1 MVNRG
6 SPLLPLG
13 YALQAPPDIFLDLG
27 FSAFGDPDRP
37 ENNNKMT
44 SSQIIIALS
53 ILLGLSVLGGIAFA
67 LQKGRAKRRIEII
80 NQELL
85 EASRDASVGRRVTVP
100 NDPATAQLA
109 HTVNR
114 LFDALGERDEKIQ
127 GRDRLF
133 RDFARTLPEI
143 VIIHDEKILLAN
155 ESAASL
161 IGLDASQLVGR
172 EIADLVKPAYRA
184 LFRNT
189 MAKRMA
195 GENVPQR
202 LEIQLINGNESG
214 LWVEAQ
220 SSSIEFHGKP
230 AILTVARDVSHR
242 KSLEVSL
249 GRSKRQ
255 AQYTLESIAEGVI
268 TTDNDGRIDYMN
280 VAAESIIGA
289 NRDNA
294 AGHRIGELFTLV
306 DDADRRPL
314 GDPVERCLA
323 MRRRVNMGRRAVLV
337 STDGEQEHSVEIS
350 ASPIHGPGSSISGA
364 VVVFHDVSEIR
375 GLTRQ
380 MSYQATHDPLTGL
393 INRREFER
401 RLDEG
406 MDSAHADEA
415 VHMLFYMDLDRFK
428 AVNDSCGHLAGD
440 NMLREVAG
448 LIKEQVRDSDFVGRL
463 GGDEFG
469 ALLIGCPIEKARQI
483 ATDICNAVADY
494 RFVWKDK
501 IFNIGISI
509 GLVEIS
515 QLSGS
520 IQDVMSAAD
529 SACYV
534 AKQEGRG
541 KVHVYSVRDEQVARE
556 RGDIQWLRQL
566 QSALHEDTFELA
578 VQPIIAM
585 SGGVESGPSVEVL
598 IRLPDSHGRI
608 ADTAEFLRPAERYQ
622 LMPQIDRWVI
632 KATLMAI
639 SANEIKISS
648 GRSCAINLSGQTLGD
663 ESFLGFVVDALD
675 RTGVSPSTI
684 CFEVTEKAILS
695 NVQHAQRFIEV
706 LHGIGCEFSLD
717 DFGSGLGS
725 FSSLKHLP
733 IDYLKI
739 DGSYTHHLKSDQVN
753 QEMVVA
759 MIKLARTMQFRVIA
773 EQVEYQEDFDWLRDS
788 GVDFAQGHFIEA
800 PTPLGS
806 ASTGTFRAL
815 NPT

>member
-1 MVNRG
+1 M
-6 SPLLPLG
+6 
-13 YALQAPPDIFLDLG
+13 
-27 FSAFGDPDRP
+27 
-37 ENNNKMT
+37 
-44 SSQIIIALS
+44 SSETIIIVLSAL
-53 ILLGLSVLGGIAFA
+53 LLGAIIASFA
-67 LQKGRAKRRIEII
+67 LWSARKRSAQRMATLNREM
-80 NQELL
+80 L
-85 EASRDASVGRRVTVP
+85 EASRDASVGRRLSIP
-100 NDPATAQLA
+100 GDPDAAQLA
-109 HTVNR
+109 STINR
-114 LFDALGERDEKIQ
+114 LFDAVGERDEKIQ

-133 RDFARTLPEI
+133 TDFARTLPEI
-143 VIIHDEKILLAN
+143 VIVHDEKILLAN

-161 IGLDASQLVGR
+161 IGLESLQLIGR
-172 EIADLVKPAYRA
+172 EVADLVKPAYRA

-189 MAKRMA
+189 MAKRLA
-195 GENVPQR
+195 GENVPRR
-202 LEIQLINGNESG
+202 LEIQLINGNEAG

-220 SSSIEFHGKP
+220 SSNIEFHGHP

-249 GRSKRQ
+249 SRSKRQ

-268 TTDNDGRIDYMN
+268 TTDNDGLIDYMN
-280 VAAESIIGA
+280 QAAETLIGT
-289 NRDNA
+289 NRDDA
-294 AGHRIGELFTLV
+294 AGHRVGELFTLV

-323 MRRRVNMGRRAVLV
+323 MRRRVNMGRRAVMV
-337 STDGEQEHSVEIS
+337 TVDGEYEHSIEIT
-350 ASPIHGPGSSISGA
+350 ASPIRGPGSSISGT
-364 VVVFHDVSEIR
+364 VVVFHDVGEIR
-375 GLTRQ
+375 GLTQ
-380 MSYQATHDPLTGL
+380 KMSYQATHDPLTGL

-406 MDSAHADEA
+406 MDDAHAEEA

-440 NMLREVAG
+440 NMLREVAS

-483 ATDICNAVADY
+483 ASDICNAIADY

-501 IFNIGISI
+501 IFNIGISV

-515 QLSGS
+515 HVSGTL
-520 IQDVMSAAD
+520 QDVMSAAD

-541 KVHVYSVRDEQVARE
+541 KVHVYSARDEAIARE

-566 QSALHEDTFELA
+566 QAALHEDKFLLA

-585 SGGVESGPSVEVL
+585 SGGVESGPATEVL
-598 IRLPDSHGRI
+598 IRLPDGHGRT

-622 LMPQIDRWVI
+622 LMPQIDRWVVN
-632 KATLMAI
+632 AALTAL
-639 SANEIKISS
+639 SSGEIKLAS
-648 GRSCAINLSGQTLGD
+648 GRSCALNLSGQTLGD
-663 ESFLGFVVDALD
+663 ESFLGFVVEALD
-675 RTGVSPSTI
+675 HTGVAPSSI

-717 DFGSGLGS
+717 DFGSGMGS

-739 DGSYTHHLKSDQVN
+739 DGTYTRNLQADEVN
-753 QEMVVA
+753 QEMVLA
-759 MIKLARTMQFRVIA
+759 MIKLARTMQFRIVA
-773 EQVEYQEDFDWLRDS
+773 EEVEHQEDFDWLRNV
-788 GVDFAQGHFIEA
+788 GVDFVQGHFIEPPA
-800 PTPLGS
+800 PLGTG
-806 ASTGTFRAL
+806 STGTFRVL
-815 NPT
+815 NP

>member
-1 MVNRG
+1 MSSLNALIILSALLALAIAVGVFLWAGNR
-6 SPLLPLG
+6 
-13 YALQAPPDIFLDLG
+13 
-27 FSAFGDPDRP
+27 
-37 ENNNKMT
+37 
-44 SSQIIIALS
+44 
-53 ILLGLSVLGGIAFA
+53 
-67 LQKGRAKRRIEII
+67 RAKRRMATL
-80 NQELL
+80 NQEML
-85 EASRDASVGRRVTVP
+85 EASRDASVGRRLSIP
-100 NDPATAQLA
+100 RDPDSAQFA
-109 HTVNR
+109 STVNR

-127 GRDRLF
+127 GRDKLF
-133 RDFARTLPEI
+133 KDFARTLPEI

-161 IGLDASQLVGR
+161 VGLEAPQLVGR
-172 EIADLVKPAYRA
+172 DVADLVKPAYRA
-184 LFRNT
+184 LFRNA
-189 MAKRMA
+189 MSKRLA
-195 GENVPQR
+195 GENVPRR
-202 LEIQLINGNESG
+202 LEIQLINGNETG

-220 SSSIEFHGKP
+220 SSNIEFHGNT

-249 GRSKRQ
+249 SRSKRQ

-268 TTDNDGRIDYMN
+268 TTDNDGRLDYMN
-280 VAAESIIGA
+280 LAAESLIGT
-289 NRDNA
+289 NRDDA
-294 AGHRIGELFTLV
+294 VGHRIGELFTLV

-323 MRRRVNMGRRAVLV
+323 MRRRVNMGRRAVMV
-337 STDGEQEHSVEIS
+337 SADGEQEHSVEIT
-350 ASPIHGPGSSISGA
+350 ASPIRGPGSAISGT
-364 VVVFHDVSEIR
+364 VVVFHDVGELR
-375 GLTRQ
+375 GLTQ
-380 MSYQATHDPLTGL
+380 KMSYQATHDPLTGL

-401 RLDEG
+401 RLDDA
-406 MDSAHADEA
+406 MDSAHAEEA

-483 ATDICNAVADY
+483 ASDICNAIADY

-515 QLSGS
+515 HVSGS
-520 IQDVMSAAD
+520 LQDVMSAAD

-541 KVHVYSVRDEQVARE
+541 KVHVYSARDEAIARE
-556 RGDIQWLRQL
+556 RGDIQWLREL
-566 QSALHEDTFELA
+566 QTALHEDKFELA
-578 VQPIIAM
+578 IQSIIAM
-585 SGGVESGPSVEVL
+585 SGGVESGPAVEVL
-598 IRLPDSHGRI
+598 IRLPDSHGRV

-622 LMPQIDRWVI
+622 LMPEIDRWVI
-632 KATLMAI
+632 NAALSAI
-639 SANEIKISS
+639 AGGEIKITT
-648 GRSCAINLSGQTLGD
+648 GRSCSINLSGQTLGD

-675 RTGVSPSTI
+675 RTAISPSSI
-684 CFEVTEKAILS
+684 CFEVTEGAILS

-739 DGSYTHHLKSDQVN
+739 DGSYTHNLQIDEVN
-753 QEMVVA
+753 QEMVAA
-759 MIKLARTMQFRVIA
+759 MIKLARKMQFRIIA
-773 EQVEYQEDFDWLRDS
+773 EQVEHQEDFDWLRNS
-788 GVDFAQGHFIEA
+788 GVDFAQGRFIEA
-800 PTPLGS
+800 PMPLGT
-806 ASTGTFRAL
+806 ASTGTYRAL
-815 NPT
+815 NP